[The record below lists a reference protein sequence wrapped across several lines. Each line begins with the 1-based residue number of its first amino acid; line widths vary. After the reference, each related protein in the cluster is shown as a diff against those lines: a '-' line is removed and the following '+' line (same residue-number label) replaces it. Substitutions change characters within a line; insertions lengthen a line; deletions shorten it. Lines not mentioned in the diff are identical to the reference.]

1 MADAG
6 TIITENIGTITEFN
20 WSVVLKKETTAPGKG
35 INTLI
40 KSITLYSS
48 LDDMCMSVE
57 FSLVDSL
64 NLVDDNYLQVG
75 SIIEIDIYKS
85 SDDPVEK
92 KISKLRFYITNI
104 DGQIQSKTQRQKG
117 YDVAAYTFAAI
128 SNEWPLLEKIKENT
142 PSEMIKNIAQRR
154 FTKGEPKRLG
164 LEENGDWIKTSNTI
178 KNGIIFHQ
186 VKPFDAISQLLKK
199 SVSTEYADSAFFFY
213 EDYQGFKFKSL
224 RLMASDTNKAKAWK
238 YTFYPERNN
247 TDDADNSVSKD
258 FFRVL
263 YLAQYNHT
271 DYFNLIRSGLLR
283 SELVFINLLT
293 KETKTEKVFNS
304 ADAEEKKR
312 LVNEVYLLGNNSP
325 VDTSP
330 RVFGENVPI
339 NGKDLDYDYTPA
351 SYIAISESAWERD
364 DYIQEKYIN
373 ARIQKQLLQ
382 QTKVTIEVYGN
393 PAIKPGDILNLDI
406 PARSSA
412 DGDLETRRQSG
423 DFIVWAVKHTIKN
436 NIFQTIIDLC
446 KDSYEKD
453 VTSPPND
460 NSVNS

>member
-1 MADAG
+1 
-6 TIITENIGTITEFN
+6 
-20 WSVVLKKETTAPGKG
+20 
-35 INTLI
+35 
-40 KSITLYSS
+40 
-48 LDDMCMSVE
+48 
-57 FSLVDSL
+57 
-64 NLVDDNYLQVG
+64 
-75 SIIEIDIYKS
+75 
-85 SDDPVEK
+85 
-92 KISKLRFYITNI
+92 
-104 DGQIQSKTQRQKG
+104 
-117 YDVAAYTFAAI
+117 
-128 SNEWPLLEKIKENT
+128 
-142 PSEMIKNIAQRR
+142 
-154 FTKGEPKRLG
+154 
-164 LEENGDWIKTSNTI
+164 
-178 KNGIIFHQ
+178 
-186 VKPFDAISQLLKK
+186 
-199 SVSTEYADSAFFFY
+199 
-213 EDYQGFKFKSL
+213 
-224 RLMASDTNKAKAWK
+224 MASDTNKLKSWK

-247 TDDADNSVSKD
+247 TDDPENTVNKD

-263 YLAQYNHT
+263 YLSQYNHT

-312 LVNEVYLLGNNSP
+312 LVTDVYLLGKNSP

-339 NGKDLDYDYTPA
+339 NAKDLEYDYTPA

-364 DYIQEKYIN
+364 DYLQEKYIN
-373 ARIQKQLLQ
+373 SRIQKQLLQ
-382 QTKVTIEVYGN
+382 QTKITIEVYGN

-412 DGDLETRRQSG
+412 EGDIETRRQSG
-423 DFIVWAVKHTIKN
+423 DFIVWAVKHNIKD

-453 VTSPPND
+453 VTSPAIN

>member
-142 PSEMIKNIAQRR
+142 PSEMIKDIAQRR
-154 FTKGEPKRLG
+154 FTKAEPKRLG

-312 LVNEVYLLGNNSP
+312 LVTDVYLLGNNSP
-325 VDTSP
+325 VDTTP
-330 RVFGENVPI
+330 RVFGEDVPI

-364 DYIQEKYIN
+364 DYLQDKYIN

-382 QTKVTIEVYGN
+382 QTKITIEVYGN

-423 DFIVWAVKHTIKN
+423 DFIVWSVKHTIKN

-453 VTSPPND
+453 VTSPSND